1 MESRARRLVGR
12 QGELSVLDDVL
23 AAALAGRFQ
32 VLTLTGEPGI
42 GKSRLLDT
50 VASGAEQRGMCV
62 ARGLASE
69 FECDLPLALIVDALD
84 ERLESLREEL
94 GDRVGQAA
102 IPVLASV
109 FPVLAGEPAVD
120 VPGGLNAFTRNRLYR
135 AVRGVLEELAS
146 PGGLALVLDDVHW
159 ADDASAELLGYLVRH
174 PPGGGVLMA
183 MAYRPTQTS
192 PSLAKLVQTSA
203 EHHHRLAVGP
213 LSSAEVAEFLGET
226 ISRARLR
233 ALHEAS
239 SGNPFYLEVLAR
251 LGRQAMAETI
261 PAELPADL
269 RAALRLELDALP
281 SDALLVAYGAAV
293 AGEEFEPALL
303 EAATALPE
311 ETVTEG
317 IDLLAA
323 RDVIRPAKSA
333 GRFRFRHPLIR
344 NAVYGSAGAGWR
356 VRAHA
361 RIAAYLVTVGAPAS
375 LRAHHLVQSAR
386 PGDRG
391 AIETLKQ
398 AARSVEEHAPTT
410 AARWLQAVL
419 RLVPEDE
426 PDRIEILTELARLQA
441 VSGQLHEGWSTAQEA
456 LHLLPRTDHA
466 RRAAVVRHSAM
477 LDRMLG
483 RPTKGRDLLTAEL
496 NRMPHP
502 LLRAAVPLRLR
513 LVGDNL
519 MRGDVRTAQHYL
531 DLIPEIS
538 TQEAPGMAMA
548 VAALRPM
555 TAYAA
560 GRLNEALLHAEA
572 AERLADKTS
581 DEHLAEWIDAF
592 AWFCW
597 SQTLLGRQKEA
608 RARFSHAVAV
618 ARTMGQHYI
627 LPNLLAGQAR
637 ALWQLGELSAAEMAA
652 DEATEIGRSLS
663 SVQLLAFGLTELCL
677 VASWSGRHE
686 EALRHG
692 EEVMRLCESETE
704 SWAATARY
712 AGARALINAGEVD
725 RGAQVLAQVC
735 APPARSVLAR
745 STLLT
750 GYEAMAF
757 AEMTRRRGE
766 QATLWAERATR
777 LSRGGPPPALATA
790 QLCRAHAL
798 RLGEPAAS
806 AEQAARAAEGFAR
819 AEHWIEA
826 GRAWLCAGTAFTA
839 AGRHG
844 PAHAALH
851 RAAEIFVR
859 CGSRH
864 LLAESVREQRGS
876 GAHASSP
883 SGGGTRP
890 FGLSRREM
898 EVAELAGEG
907 CSNKQIAQRLSISIH
922 TVESHLS
929 HIFTKLGVASRIGMK
944 NALDG
949 WM

>member
-1 MESRARRLVGR
+1 MDSHARRLVGR
-12 QGELSVLDDVL
+12 QDELSTVDNVL
-23 AAALAGRFQ
+23 AAALAGSFQ
-32 VLTLTGEPGI
+32 LLTLTGEPGI
-42 GKSRLLDT
+42 GKSRLLDV
-50 VASGAEQRGMCV
+50 VASRAQQRGMCV
-62 ARGLASE
+62 VRGLASE
-69 FECDLPLALIVDALD
+69 FECDLPLALVIDALD
-84 ERLESLREEL
+84 ERLASLREEL
-94 GDRVGQAA
+94 SERVGQAA
-102 IPVLASV
+102 IPLLTSV
-109 FPVLAGEPAVD
+109 FPALPGEPAAD
-120 VPGGLNAFTRNRLYR
+120 VRDGLNAFTRNRLYR

-146 PGGLALVLDDVHW
+146 PRGLALVLDDVHW

-183 MAYRPTQTS
+183 MAYRPAQTS
-192 PSLAKLVQTSA
+192 PSLAKLVQAGA

-226 ISRARLR
+226 VGRTRLR
-233 ALHEAS
+233 TLYEAS
-239 SGNPFYLEVLAR
+239 GGNPFYLEVLAE
-251 LGRQAMAETI
+251 LGRHATAETA

-281 SDALLVAYGAAV
+281 PDALLVAYGAAV
-293 AGEEFEPALL
+293 TGEEFEPALL
-303 EAATALPE
+303 EAAAALPE
-311 ETVTEG
+311 ETVAEG
-317 IDLLAA
+317 MDLLAA

-361 RIAAYLVTVGAPAS
+361 RIAAYLATVGAPAS

-386 PGDRG
+386 PGDRS

-398 AARSVEEHAPTT
+398 AAQSVEEHAPTT

-426 PDRIEILTELARLQA
+426 PDRIEVLMELAKLQA
-441 VSGQLHEGWSTAQEA
+441 VSGQLREGWSTAQEA
-456 LHLLPRTDHA
+456 LRLLPRSDHT

-477 LDRMLG
+477 IDRMLG

-502 LLRAAVPLRLR
+502 LLRATVPLRLR

-519 MRGDVRTAQHYL
+519 MRGDVRIAQHYL

-538 TQEAPGMAMA
+538 AQEEPAMAMA
-548 VAALRPM
+548 AAAMRPM

-560 GRLNEALLHAEA
+560 GRLDEALFHVEA
-572 AERLADKTS
+572 AERLAGKTS
-581 DEHLAEWIDAF
+581 DEHLAEWIETF
-592 AWFCW
+592 SWFCW
-597 SQTLLGRQKEA
+597 SQMLLGRQKEA
-608 RARFSHAVAV
+608 QHWFSHAVAV
-618 ARTMGQHYI
+618 ARATGQNYI
-627 LPNLLAGQAR
+627 LPSLLAGQAR
-637 ALWQLGELSAAEMAA
+637 ALWQLGELAAAEVAA
-652 DEATEIGRSLS
+652 DEATEIGRSLHA
-663 SVQLLAFGLTELCL
+663 VQLLAFGLTERCL
-677 VASWSGRHE
+677 VASWSGQHE

-704 SWAATARY
+704 SWAANARY
-712 AGARALINAGEVD
+712 AGARALINAGEVIP
-725 RGAQVLAQVC
+725 GAQVLAQVC
-735 APPARSVLAR
+735 APPARSVLDR
-745 STLLT
+745 STLLAS
-750 GYEAMAF
+750 YEAMAF
-757 AEMTRRRGE
+757 AEMTRQRGE

-777 LSRGGPPPALATA
+777 LSQGGLPPALATA
-790 QLCRAHAL
+790 WLSRAHAL

-806 AEQAARAAEGFAR
+806 AEQAVRAAEEFSR
-819 AEHWIEA
+819 TEHWIEA

-839 AGRHG
+839 AGTPG
-844 PAHAALH
+844 PARTALH
-851 RAAEIFVR
+851 QAAEIFVR

-864 LLAESVREQRGS
+864 LLAETIREQRKS
-876 GAHASSP
+876 GVRAPSP
-883 SGGGTRP
+883 SGGRARP

-898 EVAELAGEG
+898 DVAELAGEG